1 MKAFSVKLDD
11 GDLALLAAR
20 AAAAGEKPATHA
32 RRLLLAA
39 LKSGASP
46 AALAPPAG
54 GPAPPEPPLAD
65 GLRRAVW
72 CLLVALSPD
81 LDEDRARAFVEAYFD
96 APAAPGYARPGRTKP

>member
-1 MKAFSVKLDD
+1 MKAFSLKLED

-39 LKSGASP
+39 LRSGASP
-46 AALAPPAG
+46 AP
-54 GPAPPEPPLAD
+54 GPAPPVPPRAD

-72 CLLVALSPD
+72 CLLVGLSPD

-96 APAAPGYARPGRTKP
+96 APAAPGYAHPGRTKP

>member
-1 MKAFSVKLDD
+1 MKAFSLKLDD

-39 LKSGASP
+39 LKSGATP
-46 AALAPPAG
+46 AAPTPPAG
-54 GPAPPEPPLAD
+54 GPAAPAPAD

-96 APAAPGYARPGRTKP
+96 APAAPGYAHPGRTKP

>member
-46 AALAPPAG
+46 AAPTSPAGRPAAPP
-54 GPAPPEPPLAD
+54 PAD

-96 APAAPGYARPGRTKP
+96 APAAPGYAHPGRTKP

>member
-1 MKAFSVKLDD
+1 MKAFSLKLGDD
-11 GDLALLAAR
+11 DLALLAAR

-46 AALAPPAG
+46 ATPTPPTG
-54 GPAPPEPPLAD
+54 GPAAPAAPAD

-96 APAAPGYARPGRTKP
+96 APVAPGYAPRRGAKP